1 MIQEFREY
9 SQSFGFK
16 LILGIVA
23 VSLVI
28 SLGVGSF
35 FGERKEVIALVNDRE
50 ILMKDFRRAYS
61 NQLESMRRELGENA
75 ERFAEQ
81 MNLRGQVL
89 QQLVDQEL
97 LLDEADDLEI
107 EVTDLEL
114 QDYIRQQPY
123 FQKNGQF
130 DSEVYREV
138 LKQNRIPLF
147 EYEDGLRRDL
157 LVQKKQRLMAIGL
170 MISNE
175 EVNEAYRQ
183 QFEQVKVNYV
193 HFAPEHFLDQVSPTE
208 EELATYHQAHPEEFQ
223 SPRQYQIE
231 FFTLSL
237 NAFTDAEKV
246 REREVRRFYERN
258 LDAYT
263 TPPEAKARHI
273 LFKLDPEASETLR
286 NERREAL
293 NGVRQRI
300 LDGQDFAEVAKELSE
315 DLSAEQGG
323 DLGWFKPGEMVAAF
337 EETAFQLKPGE
348 VSEVV
353 ESPFGLHLILVEDRK
368 EAIERSLEEVRE
380 EVIATLAEQRAESDL
395 DEALTRIE
403 GVIARQALSE
413 LASEYGGELRQ
424 SELFSR
430 ESVIPGI
437 GSAFGLIGQ
446 LDGKQAGDS
455 GVWKRNPVQGHVVWK
470 ISAVAEPAPLP
481 LEQTKDR
488 VLETVR
494 QQQALEYA
502 LQQARQALGQV
513 QGGASLEETAKAL
526 ELEIQ
531 PMEFAIG
538 TRFLPEL
545 GDNSEFRK
553 QALQLSSES
562 PWALSENG
570 RRVDLMHFEKRWLD
584 EADLDARQA
593 QIRNSLLRLQ
603 QQTLLEKEIKRLRET
618 ASIEVISPLLQLPG
632 A

>member
-1 MIQEFREY
+1 
-9 SQSFGFK
+9 
-16 LILGIVA
+16 V
-23 VSLVI
+23 
-28 SLGVGSF
+28 
-35 FGERKEVIALVNDRE
+35 RK
-50 ILMKDFRRAYS
+50 
-61 NQLESMRRELGENA
+61 
-75 ERFAEQ
+75 
-81 MNLRGQVL
+81 
-89 QQLVDQEL
+89 
-97 LLDEADDLEI
+97 
-107 EVTDLEL
+107 
-114 QDYIRQQPY
+114 
-123 FQKNGQF
+123 
-130 DSEVYREV
+130 
-138 LKQNRIPLF
+138 
-147 EYEDGLRRDL
+147 
-157 LVQKKQRLMAIGL
+157 
-170 MISNE
+170 
-175 EVNEAYRQ
+175 
-183 QFEQVKVNYV
+183 
-193 HFAPEHFLDQVSPTE
+193 
-208 EELATYHQAHPEEFQ
+208 
-223 SPRQYQIE
+223 
-231 FFTLSL
+231 
-237 NAFTDAEKV
+237 
-246 REREVRRFYERN
+246 
-258 LDAYT
+258 
-263 TPPEAKARHI
+263 
-273 LFKLDPEASETLR
+273 
-286 NERREAL
+286 
-293 NGVRQRI
+293 RI

-323 DLGWFKPGEMVAAF
+323 DLGWFKPGEMVPAF

-481 LEQTKDR
+481 LEQAKDR

-502 LQQARQALGQV
+502 LQQAQQALGQV
-513 QGGASLEETAKAL
+513 QGGASLEEIAKAL